1 MDFEWYDVLMWVHC
15 NKGATLVWGVDSG
28 EAVWAGREAYG
39 TVLSTQI
46 CYKPKTAW
54 KNTAS
59 VFWWFF
65 LTTAC
70 SLQDLS
76 SPTRDWTRVL
86 CNGSMDCQE
95 IPYNVWGFFV
105 FWGALGLSGGMWTLN
120 SSLWDLGP
128 CPGIKSGPPALG
140 AYSLNQW
147 TTRDPPYSLFL
158 SYLIQHQL

>member
-59 VFWWFF
+59 VFWGFF

-95 IPYNVWGFFV
+95 IPYNVWGFLFSGV
-105 FWGALGLSGGMWTLN
+105 HWVLAVACELLILACEILVPAQGSNLDPLHWGHIVLTN
-120 SSLWDLGP
+120 EP
-128 CPGIKSGPPALG
+128 PGIPPIV
-140 AYSLNQW
+140 Y
-147 TTRDPPYSLFL
+147 F
-158 SYLIQHQL
+158 